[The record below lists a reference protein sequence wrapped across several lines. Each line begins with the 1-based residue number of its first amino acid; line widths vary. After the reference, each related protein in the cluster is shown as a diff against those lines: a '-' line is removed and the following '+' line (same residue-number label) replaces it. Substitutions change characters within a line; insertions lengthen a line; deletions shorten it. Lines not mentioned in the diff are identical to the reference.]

1 MAMPHTAGTRRHP
14 SIHESRSGT
23 SGPNSRSSRAWD
35 ATASRVCLSGA
46 MGSALASALISRR
59 RCSRFMPVYYIWRGA
74 PNESELAPETRRTM
88 VPS

>member
-14 SIHESRSGT
+14 SIYESRSGT

-46 MGSALASALISRR
+46 MGSVLASALISRR
-59 RCSRFMPVYYIWRGA
+59 RA

-88 VPS
+88 FPS